1 MVEGNHH
8 MQLFAAAANV
18 TDASTSR
25 KGKHLLP
32 TLRPSH
38 AELNEAYNIYSLW
51 AC

>member
-1 MVEGNHH
+1 MAKENHH

-32 TLRPSH
+32 TSRPSQ
-38 AELNEAYNIYSLW
+38 AELNETYNIYSLW